1 MKKGIYLNKLHRHVG
16 IFIAPFL
23 VIQTLSGLLLD
34 FGLFRRGSSGTGMGE
49 ASHARNVADT
59 LLAKLH
65 FGPGTVN
72 DCYHLVLGVGVI
84 WMALSGW
91 ALYLRI
97 RKARKKSMNI
107 IAPGGAA

>member
-1 MKKGIYLNKLHRHVG
+1 MKKVIYLNKLHRCVG
-16 IFIAPFL
+16 VCIAPFL

-34 FGLFRRGSSGTGMGE
+34 FGLFRRGSFGPGVE
-49 ASHARNVADT
+49 EVSHARNVADT
-59 LLAKLH
+59 LLVKLH

-72 DCYHLVLGVGVI
+72 DCYHFALGVGVI

-91 ALYLRI
+91 VLYLRI